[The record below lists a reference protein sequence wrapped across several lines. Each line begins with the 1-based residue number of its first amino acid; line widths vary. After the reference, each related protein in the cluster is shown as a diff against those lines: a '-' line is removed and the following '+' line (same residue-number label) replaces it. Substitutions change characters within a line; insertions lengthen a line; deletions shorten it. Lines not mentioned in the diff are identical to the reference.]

1 VVEWFDS
8 TILDLF
14 QSIQSPVL
22 TPLFKL
28 FTLIGE
34 AGAVWIAVGIL
45 LLAGRSSRKAGIAVL
60 LSLIFCLLT
69 GNAFLKNVVARPRP
83 CWRAQDIEMLIAIP
97 RDYSFPSG
105 HTMSSFA
112 AAASVWGTAA
122 LAGAIII
129 AVSRLYF
136 YVHYPTDILAG
147 AVIGVFLA
155 MVSWWIID
163 KVTIYNAKKGG
174 KHEGKK
180 QREN

>member
-1 VVEWFDS
+1 
-8 TILDLF
+8 
-14 QSIQSPVL
+14 
-22 TPLFKL
+22 
-28 FTLIGE
+28 
-34 AGAVWIAVGIL
+34 
-45 LLAGRSSRKAGIAVL
+45 
-60 LSLIFCLLT
+60 
-69 GNAFLKNVVARPRP
+69 
-83 CWRAQDIEMLIAIP
+83 MLIAIP

-112 AAASVWGTAA
+112 AAVSVYIWNKKWGTAA

-155 MVSWWIID
+155 MVSWWIIN

-174 KHEGKK
+174 KHESKK